1 MNPLAAPTSLGS
13 TPRDNL
19 RRWGVPGDGPQAG
32 RTYPQGPRGRS
43 DAAGPPIPGRV
54 GSPRAKPVRHA
65 CGSGTLGPP
74 SRADTFRKGILDRA
88 RSRLAAASF
97 NRGM

>member
-1 MNPLAAPTSLGS
+1 MNALLAPTSLGS
-13 TPRDNL
+13 TSRDNL

-32 RTYPQGPRGRS
+32 RTHPRGPRES
-43 DAAGPPIPGRV
+43 SVAAEPPTPGRV
-54 GSPRAKPVRHA
+54 GNPRAKPVRHA

-74 SRADTFRKGILDRA
+74 SRADTFRKGILGRA